1 MSYFIAYF
9 VVFSEISLFWEEALT
24 AHNFVIAPKT
34 YVFNVCVCVGGGQSG
49 GEESHDPSSV
59 FLQLYHGSMLA
70 QDTPLLLPNNEVTIH
85 SLVSLNSVAGP
96 LIKQRGRGV

>member
-1 MSYFIAYF
+1 M
-9 VVFSEISLFWEEALT
+9 FSMC
-24 AHNFVIAPKT
+24 
-34 YVFNVCVCVGGGQSG
+34 VCVCVGGRQSG

-96 LIKQRGRGV
+96 LIKQRGSVVEHLSTTIILIPLIHDFLKSLERDL